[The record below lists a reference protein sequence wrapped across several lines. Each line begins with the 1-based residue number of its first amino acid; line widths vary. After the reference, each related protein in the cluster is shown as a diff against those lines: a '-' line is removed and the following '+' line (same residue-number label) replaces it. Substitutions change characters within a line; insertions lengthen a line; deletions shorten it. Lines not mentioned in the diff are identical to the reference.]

1 MKNTRDISRK
11 RQRIEIEKGTGKET
25 ERDNRNS
32 RNSNNNNNERDSL
45 NSNST
50 ETEKGK
56 EKDIMISRDR
66 DMRCMT
72 EVFDPVI
79 LVIHNL
85 DTMRTEAGVELLV
98 EVQVVLQDPC
108 LQINIDMEAH
118 LHHQVNK
125 YLLNLS

>member
-25 ERDNRNS
+25 ERGNRNS

-118 LHHQVNK
+118 LHHQVNRT
-125 YLLNLS
+125 LLNLS

>member
-25 ERDNRNS
+25 ERDNRSN
-32 RNSNNNNNERDSL
+32 RNSNNNERDSL

-50 ETEKGK
+50 ETEKG
-56 EKDIMISRDR
+56 KDIMISRDR

-118 LHHQVNK
+118 LHHQVINR

>member
-25 ERDNRNS
+25 ERGNRNS
-32 RNSNNNNNERDSL
+32 RNSNNNERDSL
-45 NSNST
+45 NSNNT
-50 ETEKGK
+50 ETEKG
-56 EKDIMISRDR
+56 KDIMISRDR
-66 DMRCMT
+66 DMRFMT

-118 LHHQVNK
+118 LHHQVNR

>member
-25 ERDNRNS
+25 ERDNRSN
-32 RNSNNNNNERDSL
+32 RNSNNNERDSL
-45 NSNST
+45 NSNNT
-50 ETEKGK
+50 ETEKG
-56 EKDIMISRDR
+56 KDIMISRDR
-66 DMRCMT
+66 DMRFMT

-118 LHHQVNK
+118 LHHQVNR

>member
-25 ERDNRNS
+25 ERGNRNS
-32 RNSNNNNNERDSL
+32 NNNERDSL
-45 NSNST
+45 SSNN
-50 ETEKGK
+50 TEKGK

-118 LHHQVNK
+118 LHHQDTTTLQEDIPISK
-125 YLLNLS
+125 

>member
-25 ERDNRNS
+25 ERGNRNS
-32 RNSNNNNNERDSL
+32 R
-45 NSNST
+45 NST

-118 LHHQVNK
+118 LHHQDTTTLQEDIPISK
-125 YLLNLS
+125 